1 MKTKSREGY
10 QVDTNS
16 RRWVLSRDVA
26 VKLDW
31 VDQYLEESLRTNFLK
46 MASWC
51 ASAHAA
57 GSVSSTVAAFKAFS
71 KATAQTR
78 RPLKKITITDLLN
91 FKAHLG
97 PERQPQLWPLVTF
110 LRHWLRKGIPG
121 IEPRVQYLLKTWKI
135 KANPKGVA
143 IRTRCPRKGALTDL
157 EQQSLE
163 AALTNS
169 FASSKTSLSTF
180 VLVDLMISTGRR
192 PSQLGDLK
200 LCDLLP
206 AGKQEHEDCGLVIRF
221 PRRKQGRSW
230 RAAFR
235 PAYLTAE
242 KAAAVLKL
250 KELIHKRLKRF
261 WPSITDSEVNEFPL
275 FPVWQRIRKRRDS
288 NFSMIMKLARSEAFH
303 HSTVSLS
310 TRLTRLVKRLDVIS
324 ERTSKPLRVF
334 PLRLRRSF
342 ATRAAREG
350 CGVLVIAELLDH
362 SDGQNAGVYTE
373 NVPEHAV
380 AIDAAVAMQLAPIVQ
395 AFSGMLVDR
404 EADALRGNDI
414 ASRIR
419 MDDGRNVGSCGSF
432 AFCGAISPVACYT
445 CKAFQPW
452 LDAPHSEVLSSLIA
466 ERERIRD
473 VTRDEVVSSIN
484 DRTIL
489 AVAQVIRLCE
499 QRKANLDNSS
509 HE

>member
-1 MKTKSREGY
+1 VKTKSREGY

-26 VKLDW
+26 VNLGW

-71 KATAQTR
+71 KSIAKTK
-78 RPLKKITITDLLN
+78 RPIKKITVTDLLN
-91 FKAHLG
+91 FKAYLG
-97 PERQPQLWPLVTF
+97 PERQPQLWPLVIF
-110 LRHWLRKGIPG
+110 LRHWLKKSIPG
-121 IEPRVQYLLKTWKI
+121 VEPGVQNLLKTWKI

-163 AALTNS
+163 AALTDS
-169 FASSKTSLSTF
+169 FASRKTSLSTF
-180 VLVDLMISTGRR
+180 VLADLMISTGRR
-192 PSQLGDLK
+192 PSQVGDLK

-221 PRRKQGRSW
+221 PRCKQGRAW
-230 RAAFR
+230 RVAFR

-242 KAAAVLKL
+242 KAGAVLEL
-250 KELIHKRLKRF
+250 KALIHKRLKRF

-275 FPVWQRIRKRRDS
+275 FPVWQRIRKHRDAS
-288 NFSMIMKLARSEAFH
+288 FSKIMRLARSEAFH
-303 HSTVSLS
+303 QATDSLS
-310 TRLTRLVKRLDVIS
+310 DRLTRLVKRLGVMS
-324 ERTSKPLRVF
+324 ERTSEPLRVF

-373 NVPEHAV
+373 NVPEHAA

-395 AFSGMLVDR
+395 AFSGMLVDK

-432 AFCGAISPVACYT
+432 AFCGALSPVACYT

-452 LDAPHSEVLSSLIA
+452 LDAPHADVLSSLIA
-466 ERERIRD
+466 ERERVRD
-473 VTRDEVVSSIN
+473 VTRDEAISSIN

-489 AVAQVIRLCE
+489 AVAQVIRLCD
-499 QRKANLDNSS
+499 QRRIELKENS